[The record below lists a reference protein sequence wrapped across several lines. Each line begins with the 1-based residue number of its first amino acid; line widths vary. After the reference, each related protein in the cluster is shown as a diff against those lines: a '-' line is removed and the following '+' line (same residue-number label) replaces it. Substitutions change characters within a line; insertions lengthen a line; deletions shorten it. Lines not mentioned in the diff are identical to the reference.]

1 MWQWYANC
9 KPRIHCKSK
18 PSKMK
23 KVTKLMG
30 VLTLTVFLG
39 ISSPAIA
46 QTGDNTAGTTTT
58 MDDDDNDDTGKWGL
72 AGLLGLLGLLGLRKR
87 DDDNRHRNTTT
98 TNR

>member
-46 QTGDNTAGTTTT
+46 QTGDNTTGTMMTRVSG
-58 MDDDDNDDTGKWGL
+58 DWQ
-72 AGLLGLLGLLGLRKR
+72 AF
-87 DDDNRHRNTTT
+87 
-98 TNR
+98 